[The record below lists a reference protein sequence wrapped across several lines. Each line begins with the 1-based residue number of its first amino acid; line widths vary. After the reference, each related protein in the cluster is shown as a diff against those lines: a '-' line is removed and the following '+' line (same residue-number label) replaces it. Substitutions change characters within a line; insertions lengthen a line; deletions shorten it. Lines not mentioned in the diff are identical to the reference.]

1 MNDIMVEKICK
12 DAVDLLLSVKLGKIT
27 KGVTLE
33 EVISKIGEKTID
45 YEIDY
50 EDTTQIIREIREK
63 KYEY

>member
-45 YEIDY
+45 YE
-50 EDTTQIIREIREK
+50 DTTQIIREIREK